1 MKSKI
6 FTILFALTAI
16 IQFVA
21 CTNEEGIIDN
31 SMQDLRISTSIESRA
46 VITSTTFLPGDD
58 IGVFLPEQT
67 KKANVKVHCTYG
79 NDWELSQRIPL
90 TANEE
95 PVYAYYPYT
104 EDYDGQNI
112 PVQIDGYTDYL
123 YGKSQGNVSMT
134 NPEAHLIFKHAL
146 ARITLSF
153 KLGSANSSPKVL
165 SEVILRNINENTA
178 ISNFGWMNITNGE
191 IKEKT
196 TGNIQYKLAD
206 GEIQSNTTL
215 NIEMLVIPTIIE
227 TDNQVEVACLIDG
240 KQYVIPMP
248 ASTWEA
254 GQQYTYPITINISED
269 ESEEIDPSI
278 PAKIGDYYYSD
289 GTWSSDYKASKT
301 CIGIVFALSK
311 EQDGDIDVS
320 LQESMHGRIVALQD
334 LEKKYQWAS
343 IYQNT
348 NLTGFYSKPGGTKE
362 GYTGANCAMNYLP
375 IDGDAKYYY
384 NYGSQTD
391 FHLPYNYYTWPTE
404 QGEDFAITDYSGK
417 SNTFSRSDLNFP
429 ANNACHIKNMQESLN
444 NFWYLPSCGEM
455 GRLAMACAIGK
466 IRNSIQPIFVDLIN
480 IKGEIYWTSTFS
492 KDYQTA
498 FSYEPNTGQ
507 IDYFSI
513 LITDEHN
520 VRPIASF

>member
-16 IQFVA
+16 LQFVA
-21 CTNEEGIIDN
+21 CTNEEGSIDN

-79 NDWELSQRIPL
+79 NSWELSERIPL

-112 PVQIDGYTDYL
+112 PVHIDGCTDYL

-191 IKEKT
+191 IKEKA

-254 GQQYTYPITINISED
+254 GQQYTYPITINISKD

-320 LQESMHGRIVALQD
+320 LKESMHGRIVALQD
-334 LEKKYQWAS
+334 LDKKYAWGSYGVDVEGISNYNNPAG
-343 IYQNT
+343 T
-348 NLTGFYSKPGGTKE
+348 FYDETKGG
-362 GYTGANCAMNYLP
+362 YIVPMFLP
-375 IDGDAKYYY
+375 IDGESQYYY
-384 NYGSQTD
+384 YSDNSQHISANYT
-391 FHLPYNYYTWPTE
+391 TWLTSY
-404 QGEDFAITDYSGK
+404 GYDWALTDYNGK
-417 SNTFSRSDLNFP
+417 QHTSFISDFDFP
-429 ANNACHIKNMQESLN
+429 AANACYYKTMGEIASG
-444 NFWYLPSCGEM
+444 FWYLPSCGEM
-455 GRLAMACAIGK
+455 GRLAMSCAIGIVSQANQPVFK
-466 IRNSIQPIFVDLIN
+466 NLATDLGNS
-480 IKGEIYWTSTFS
+480 YWTSTEKNS
-492 KDYQTA
+492 ATA
-498 FSYEPNTGQ
+498 FVLALNGCTVGDGLKE
-507 IDYFSI
+507 DKK
-513 LITDEHN
+513 N